1 MENIDKNFTKTSI
14 NNLFKKSGV
23 KYSTDETYSI
33 INNLILDELTGLL
46 NISISLSELTDS
58 KTFDDKDVINA
69 IKLKNEYIT
78 RC

>member
-46 NISISLSELTDS
+46 NISISLSELKDS